1 MIFSVQRRQQLT
13 RGAGLGIS
21 LLGSGCALPIFVSAP
36 KNASM
41 KPNVAV
47 GDVWEYMEINRYNNL
62 RQATVTHRV
71 ASIDPVIRIAH
82 TARTGEFGQETIA
95 ERTDEIYDSL
105 WTIKQ
110 EPAYDRPLVFE
121 RPLPFLPTVF
131 EAGQREVFQT
141 SFKVDGFN
149 SLYYWRSHLF
159 AAGWE
164 EVQVPAGQF
173 SALRIERTSWFAHP
187 DSFRFDA
194 VRRDTIWYSPQINR
208 WVRREW
214 TGEYRSTSTLR
225 LPMRED
231 WVRWDLLA
239 YKKAGGRVG

>member
-1 MIFSVQRRQQLT
+1 MIFSAQRRQQLT
-13 RGAGLGIS
+13 RGAWLGIS
-21 LLGSGCALPIFVSAP
+21 LLGSGCALPIFISAP
-36 KNASM
+36 KNAAM

-62 RQATVTHRV
+62 RQATVSHRV

-82 TARTGEFGQETIA
+82 TARTGEFGQETTV
-95 ERTDEIYDSL
+95 ERTEEIYDSL

-131 EAGQREVFQT
+131 EAGRREIFQT
-141 SFKVDGFN
+141 AFKVDG
-149 SLYYWRSHLF
+149 SSKLYYWRSQLF

-164 EVQVPAGQF
+164 KVQVPAGDF

-194 VRRDTIWYSPQINR
+194 VRRDTIWYSPEINR

-214 TGEYRSTSTLR
+214 TGEYRSSSSLR
-225 LPMRED
+225 LQMRED

-239 YKKAGGRVG
+239 YKKAGLRGA